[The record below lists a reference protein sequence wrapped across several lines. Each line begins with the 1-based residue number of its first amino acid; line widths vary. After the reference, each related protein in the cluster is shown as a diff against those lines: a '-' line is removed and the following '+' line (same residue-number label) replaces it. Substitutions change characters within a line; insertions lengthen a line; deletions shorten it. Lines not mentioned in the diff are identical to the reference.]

1 MEKIGIMGGSFN
13 PVHTGHLLL
22 AQSAWH
28 TYGLNRVIFMP
39 VKENPFKA
47 AASMAGDDDRYEM
60 LKLATAGDP
69 MFEVSDMEL
78 KREGITYTIDTL
90 RELQGLYPEA
100 EFYFITG
107 GDIVFE
113 LPRWKEAATLL
124 KEAVFITAC
133 RPGYS
138 ERRMKKSIAAL
149 QKHYEARILKLITPE
164 MEISSTNIRARVK
177 RGEPIR
183 YLVPTLVADYISK
196 KGLYL
201 EENHSC

>member
-22 AQSAWH
+22 AQSAWY
-28 TYGLNRVIFMP
+28 TFGLDRVIFMP

-47 AASMAGDDDRYEM
+47 VTNMACDEDRFEM
-60 LKLATAGDP
+60 LKLATAQDP
-69 MFEVSDMEL
+69 VFEVSDMEL
-78 KREGITYTIDTL
+78 KRKGVTYTIDTL
-90 RELQGLYPEA
+90 REMQCIYPDA
-100 EFYFITG
+100 AFYFITG

-113 LPRWKEAATLL
+113 LPRWKEVDTLL

-138 ERRMKKSIAAL
+138 GRGVKRCITAL
-149 QKHYEARILKLITPE
+149 RKDYEARILELVTPE

-177 RGEPIR
+177 RGEPVR
-183 YLVPTLVADYISK
+183 YLVPPVVADYIQK